1 MFYYYKMSETLDLTT
16 VTTEEPVVTEVV
28 EDADEPTEATTED
41 TTEAEAT
48 TEDTTEDTTEATS
61 EETTEPE
68 ATSEETTEAPDEV
81 SVEELD
87 GESSEPVAVEQVAS
101 EIRDILSDVVPVTE
115 TNNLCSLKTLI
126 DVLTKWTENKINHYR
141 VEQLL
146 QEGTE
151 TDENLD
157 NLEKFIEIFK
167 IWLTA
172 GGEKFK
178 ANNLFSKIDE
188 YTLTSTINIKGE
200 RSQVLNELIDLTIK
214 KSKYEY
220 KRKTMLD
227 ILDNL

>member
-1 MFYYYKMSETLDLTT
+1 MSETLDLTT
-16 VTTEEPVVTEVV
+16 IPTEEPIVSEVI

-48 TEDTTEDTTEATS
+48 TEDTTEPEATS

-167 IWLTA
+167 IWLIY
-172 GGEKFK
+172 GGEKIK
-178 ANNLFSKIDE
+178 ENNLNLFAKINE